1 MCWTFATQKYDSY
14 LSVLIMLRMNYKS
27 CRAAVCHSYCKYLI
41 RFLVLTDGRNIVYL
55 RLLSTI
61 TPNHSDNNPE
71 GFKLR
76 MDECVFISNIFFNDP
91 FGLQP
96 CCYVS
101 YFFSFFL
108 FKIMQ
113 QILLTSAS
121 PDWDLSHSAVTAER
135 LARVSCIRKDEDSF
149 LN

>member
-1 MCWTFATQKYDSY
+1 MCWTFTTQKYDSY

-76 MDECVFISNIFFNDP
+76 MDECVFIYYIFFNDP

-101 YFFSFFL
+101 SFF
-108 FKIMQ
+108 FFFFYNVANFINQ
-113 QILLTSAS
+113 CFT
-121 PDWDLSHSAVTAER
+121 R
-135 LARVSCIRKDEDSF
+135 LGPESQCRDCRETCSCVMYQKR
-149 LN
+149 

>member
-1 MCWTFATQKYDSY
+1 MCWMFTTQKYDSY
-14 LSVLIMLRMNYKS
+14 LSVLIMLRINYKS

-76 MDECVFISNIFFNDP
+76 MDECVFIYNIFFNDP

-101 YFFSFFL
+101 SFFSF
-108 FKIMQ
+108 
-113 QILLTSAS
+113 
-121 PDWDLSHSAVTAER
+121 
-135 LARVSCIRKDEDSF
+135 
-149 LN
+149 

>member
-1 MCWTFATQKYDSY
+1 MCWTFTTQKYDSY

-76 MDECVFISNIFFNDP
+76 MDECVFISNIFFLMTHLAYSP
-91 FGLQP
+91 VAMRVP
-96 CCYVS
+96 
-101 YFFSFFL
+101 FFL
-108 FKIMQ
+108 FF
-113 QILLTSAS
+113 
-121 PDWDLSHSAVTAER
+121 
-135 LARVSCIRKDEDSF
+135 F
-149 LN
+149 LK

>member
-1 MCWTFATQKYDSY
+1 MCWTFTTQKYDSY

-76 MDECVFISNIFFNDP
+76 MDECVFIYYIF
-91 FGLQP
+91 LMTHLA
-96 CCYVS
+96 Y
-101 YFFSFFL
+101 
-108 FKIMQ
+108 
-113 QILLTSAS
+113 S
-121 PDWDLSHSAVTAER
+121 PVAM
-135 LARVSCIRKDEDSF
+135 
-149 LN
+149 